1 MVELPRPELAVS
13 VFAVLAIDDEE
24 EHARHFHYR
33 DEDSDQRPESRYL
46 ERFDD
51 IRRLQ
56 ELIVARARREGV
68 PVIENDDADSAA
80 RQVADLVLDAA
91 ERIRTVAR

>member
-13 VFAVLAIDDEE
+13 VFVVLSIEDEDEHMRHFRFRDEE
-24 EHARHFHYR
+24 
-33 DEDSDQRPESRYL
+33 DSERPESRYL

-56 ELIVARARREGV
+56 EVIVARAERAGV
-68 PVIENDDADSAA
+68 PVIENEDADKAA
-80 RQVADLVLDAA
+80 RTVADLVLDAA
-91 ERIRTVAR
+91 EQSRTVTR

>member
-1 MVELPRPELAVS
+1 
-13 VFAVLAIDDEE
+13 
-24 EHARHFHYR
+24 
-33 DEDSDQRPESRYL
+33 
-46 ERFDD
+46 
-51 IRRLQ
+51 
-56 ELIVARARREGV
+56 VARARREGV